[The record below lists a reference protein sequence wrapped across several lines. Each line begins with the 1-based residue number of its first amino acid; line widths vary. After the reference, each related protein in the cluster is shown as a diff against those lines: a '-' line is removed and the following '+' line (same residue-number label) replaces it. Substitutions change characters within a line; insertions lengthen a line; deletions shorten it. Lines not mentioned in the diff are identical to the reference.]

1 VSRGPRDPHR
11 TVDLVQGDAKVTMDA
26 NTLEAIKEVS
36 FYAMIVL
43 VSWAFFWAASKSNRK

>member
-1 VSRGPRDPHR
+1 
-11 TVDLVQGDAKVTMDA
+11 VTMDA